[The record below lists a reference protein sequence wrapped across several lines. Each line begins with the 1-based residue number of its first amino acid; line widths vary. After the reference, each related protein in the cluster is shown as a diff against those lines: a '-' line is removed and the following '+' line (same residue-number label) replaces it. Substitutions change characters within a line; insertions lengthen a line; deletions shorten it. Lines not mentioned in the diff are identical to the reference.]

1 MGLIKDLARRA
12 ATRIARRVAQKE
24 LFERPGERPRT
35 APLPTSADPNPT
47 ERRAAPQ
54 APPSF
59 PDDPSLAELVAPVG
73 RCRVVSLE
81 GVLTAVRPQ
90 GRPLILHHWAT
101 WCEPCEEEL
110 LRIVGLG
117 RALSEHADLLGI
129 SWDLFEDGGPEEEV
143 AKKVETFA
151 AQLGLSWDNVLV
163 SAPPEQLFEALGLD
177 HQKIP
182 QTVVLGADGQVLHH
196 ARGPMDE
203 AQISRVYALLTGS

>member
-1 MGLIKDLARRA
+1 MGEHAGGEGDVELLVGKRQMQAVEIDVACHL
-12 ATRIARRVAQKE
+12 RVAPLGDLQTAARNIQAGQ
-24 LFERPGERPRT
+24 LRT
-35 APLPTSADPNPT
+35 G
-47 ERRAAPQ
+47 Q
-54 APPSF
+54 
-59 PDDPSLAELVAPVG
+59 VAV
-73 RCRVVSLE
+73 
-81 GVLTAVRPQ
+81 
-90 GRPLILHHWAT
+90 H
-101 WCEPCEEEL
+101 
-110 LRIVGLG
+110 
-117 RALSEHADLLGI
+117 
-129 SWDLFEDGGPEEEV
+129 EEEV

>member
-35 APLPTSADPNPT
+35 APLPTSADPNQN

-54 APPSF
+54 APPDF

-73 RCRVVSLE
+73 RCRIVSLE

-110 LRIVGLG
+110 PRIEGLG
-117 RALSEHADLLGI
+117 RAVSERADLLGI

-203 AQISRVYALLTGS
+203 AQISRVYALLMGS

>member
-1 MGLIKDLARRA
+1 
-12 ATRIARRVAQKE
+12 VAQKE

-110 LRIVGLG
+110 PRIEGLG
-117 RALSEHADLLGI
+117 RALAEHADLLGI
-129 SWDLFEDGGPEEEV
+129 SWDLFEDGGPEDEV

>member
-12 ATRIARRVAQKE
+12 AARVARRVAQKE
-24 LFERPGERPRT
+24 LFERPGERDRA
-35 APLPTSADPNPT
+35 APLPTSPDPNPT
-47 ERRAAPQ
+47 PRRAAPVET
-54 APPSF
+54 PTF

-81 GVLTAVRPQ
+81 GLLTAVRPQ

-110 LRIVGLG
+110 PRVEGLG
-117 RALSEHADLLGI
+117 RALSERADLLGI
-129 SWDLFEDGGPEEEV
+129 SWDLFEDGDDAEAV
-143 AKKVETFA
+143 AKKVEAFA

>member
-12 ATRIARRVAQKE
+12 AARVARRVAQKE
-24 LFERPGERPRT
+24 LFERPGERDRA
-35 APLPTSADPNPT
+35 APLPTSPDPNPT
-47 ERRAAPQ
+47 PRRAAPVET
-54 APPSF
+54 PTF
-59 PDDPSLAELVAPVG
+59 PDDPSLAELVTPVG

-81 GVLTAVRPQ
+81 GLLTAVRPQ

-110 LRIVGLG
+110 PRIEGLG
-117 RALSEHADLLGI
+117 RALSERADLLGI
-129 SWDLFEDGGPEEEV
+129 SWDLFEDSDDEEAV
-143 AKKVETFA
+143 AKKVEAFA